1 MSPIATEIYNDVL
14 TAMQNAEEM
23 GGPEGTD
30 YIELMERIAI
40 EATQRANNCREVLGQ
55 RNDGK

>member
-14 TAMQNAEEM
+14 TAMKNAEEM